1 MGLLTSVPD
10 VSKFTN
16 LSQVLHGCCAEGL
29 CANHQRDQLYRRPMQ
44 ECWSLVKSEV
54 FYGEIPVPSAHT
66 KEIVIAEACL
76 WEARRKEADR
86 YRSLESRL
94 EA

>member
-1 MGLLTSVPD
+1 MSLLAAVPR
-10 VSKFTN
+10 
-16 LSQVLHGCCAEGL
+16 L
-29 CANHQRDQLYRRPMQ
+29 QRDPLWDGKVLN
-44 ECWSLVKSEV
+44 ECWSLVKSGV

-94 EA
+94 QA